1 VLLTILSLGLAVVD
15 HRFQYLKPL
24 RAGLSVAMYP
34 VQYLA
39 DFPVSAGRWV
49 ADALASRRNLQQQ
62 NQQFRQE
69 NLQLR
74 ARLQQFEAL
83 EAENMRLRDL
93 VESSFKIGD
102 RVLIAELLAVDLD
115 PYKQQVVIN
124 QGSLAGVFVGQP
136 VLDANAVMGQVTQVT
151 PMTSTVLLIT
161 DASHA
166 LPVQVNRNGL
176 RTIAFGTGRIHELEL
191 PHLPHNA
198 DIRENDLLVTSG
210 LAGHF
215 PPGYPVA
222 RVTKIDREPGE
233 PFATVI
239 ATPSAHLERTREVL
253 LVWTLT
259 STLAI
264 LNERVGNDDS
274 GSPQHPPEATTSP

>member
-1 VLLTILSLGLAVVD
+1 MVD
-15 HRFQYLKPL
+15 HRFEYLRPL
-24 RAGLSVAMYP
+24 RAALSVAVYP

-39 DFPVSAGRWV
+39 GLPISVGQWV
-49 ADALASRRNLQQQ
+49 TDALASRRNLQQQ
-62 NQQFRQE
+62 NHQFRIE

-93 VESSFKIGD
+93 VGSSFKIGD

-136 VLDANAVMGQVTQVT
+136 VLDANAVMGQVIQVT

-198 DIRENDLLVTSG
+198 DIREDDLLVTSG

-222 RVTKIDREPGE
+222 RVTQVNREPGE

-259 STLAI
+259 STLAS
-264 LNERVGNDDS
+264 LKGGQKDEGPA
-274 GSPQHPPEATTSP
+274 SPQAAPKASVEP